1 MFTRPTTYNWSA
13 SKQWFIPA
21 SRAPP
26 PPPVSVEGDLALN
39 LPGKKTFGRIFFSA
53 KSRSLGSHGRRVF
66 WCEVCLRSRKAVAYP
81 RTGRMS
87 CIFPL
92 FCFTFFRLL
101 FFFPFFLLFFR
112 SFIVRISKQ
121 KSVRSEA
128 LLETSFLVFL
138 VHQYASVTC
147 VFICKFIS
155 FFFSFSFS
163 SFFLFSLITRCR
175 RIKVWIIHS
184 QPILKQSFITYET
197 SLIKPA

>member
-101 FFFPFFLLFFR
+101 FFFSLFSSFFSKLHCQDLEAEIRPERSIIRNIFSCFPCTPICQRHLRVHLQIHQLFLFFFFLLFL
-112 SFIVRISKQ
+112 SF
-121 KSVRSEA
+121 
-128 LLETSFLVFL
+128 
-138 VHQYASVTC
+138 
-147 VFICKFIS
+147 
-155 FFFSFSFS
+155 
-163 SFFLFSLITRCR
+163 
-175 RIKVWIIHS
+175 
-184 QPILKQSFITYET
+184 
-197 SLIKPA
+197 